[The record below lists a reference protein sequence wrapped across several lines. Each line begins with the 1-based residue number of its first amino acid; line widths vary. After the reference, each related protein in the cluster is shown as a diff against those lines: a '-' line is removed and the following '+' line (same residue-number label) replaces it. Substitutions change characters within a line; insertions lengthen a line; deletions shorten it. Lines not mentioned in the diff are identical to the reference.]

1 MYGKQIIMMMIMI
14 MIIMI
19 IIIII
24 MIIIIV
30 ITVMQREHPQD
41 AIALAET
48 LGDVFVAIG
57 LKKVE
62 ILNRRSSLI

>member
-19 IIIII
+19 III

-30 ITVMQREHPQD
+30 ITVIQREHPQD

>member
-19 IIIII
+19 IIIIT
-24 MIIIIV
+24 IIIV
-30 ITVMQREHPQD
+30 ITVMQREHLQD

-48 LGDVFVAIG
+48 LGDVFAARG

>member
-1 MYGKQIIMMMIMI
+1 MMMI

-24 MIIIIV
+24 IIIIV
-30 ITVMQREHPQD
+30 ITVMQREHLQD

-48 LGDVFVAIG
+48 LGDVFVARG